1 MRQTKHE
8 KQTFKKENANSKSEK
23 LEINWLRQGQ
33 VFLDGSDQFN
43 WFYHIRGP
51 LNESTT
57 HLLWGM

>member
-1 MRQTKHE
+1 MKNKHL
-8 KQTFKKENANSKSEK
+8 KKKMPNSKSEK

-57 HLLWGM
+57 HLL